1 MWFASVCH
9 ATSETHSCVAPAL
22 LAAETP
28 GEIVV
33 QGGTVVA
40 EAYVAQEQESET
52 LLLQFTDS
60 SPGSHP
66 LCSLGVAG
74 LCLGSKAGVRLPA
87 RVLHKFL
94 CCSLIRGSLE
104 TNFSF

>member
-9 ATSETHSCVAPAL
+9 ATSETHSCVATAL

-40 EAYVAQEQESET
+40 EAYVAQEQES
-52 LLLQFTDS
+52 DS
-60 SPGSHP
+60 
-66 LCSLGVAG
+66 
-74 LCLGSKAGVRLPA
+74 
-87 RVLHKFL
+87 
-94 CCSLIRGSLE
+94 
-104 TNFSF
+104 